1 MLTGSVL
8 WLKNGILGYGM
19 SYRFAKDRDFQTY
32 DKVTG
37 DIPTE
42 NTDSRLREQTAN
54 VYVSLSKNYATGTS
68 VSISATGEYYT
79 IGNYRKWAV
88 YPQASLTYVKSSEHL
103 SSFRYRR
110 IRLIR
115 GIGICS
121 LPSVI

>member
-1 MLTGSVL
+1 MAKE
-8 WLKNGILGYGM
+8 WDLGYGM

-79 IGNYRKWAV
+79 IGNYRKW
-88 YPQASLTYVKSSEHL
+88 L
-103 SSFRYRR
+103 S
-110 IRLIR
+110 IRSIFDV
-115 GIGICS
+115 S
-121 LPSVI
+121 

>member
-1 MLTGSVL
+1 
-8 WLKNGILGYGM
+8 M

-103 SSFRYRR
+103 FQFSLS
-110 IRLIR
+110 IRQERMVTLRMPPDI
-115 GIGICS
+115 S
-121 LPSVI
+121 LPIATPP

>member
-1 MLTGSVL
+1 MAKE
-8 WLKNGILGYGM
+8 WNLGYGI

-37 DIPTE
+37 DIPPE

-54 VYVSLSKNYATGTS
+54 FYVSLSRNYATGTS
-68 VSISATGEYYT
+68 VSVSATGEYYT
-79 IGNYRKWAV
+79 IGSYRKWAV
-88 YPQASLTYVKSSEHL
+88 YPQASLTYVKSPNIY
-103 SSFRYRR
+103 SSFRYQR

-115 GIGICS
+115 VIGICS